1 MRKFIEWLVSKT
13 SAYKEL
19 LRAHEKL
26 SMDFEDVIQKRVT
39 LTDIAARNGTIN
51 VCGASEVATLIAA
64 QFLKWLDEEGAVNY
78 LETTFKERVSVIS
91 EGREPREVTV
101 TVIRRDGKT
110 PHEIRKE
117 LETAIRSALINNAYT
132 GLTVEQANALSTD
145 ELIKMLKKV
154 KL

>member
-26 SMDFEDVIQKRVT
+26 SMDFEDVIQKRAT
-39 LTDIAARNGTIN
+39 LTDIAVRNGTIT
-51 VCGASEVATLIAA
+51 VRGASEVATLIAT

-78 LETTFKERVSVIS
+78 LETTFKERTSVIS

-101 TVIRRDGKT
+101 TVLRRGGKT

-117 LETAIRSALINNAYT
+117 LEAAIRSALINNACT
-132 GLTVEQANALSTD
+132 GLTVEQVNAMSTD
-145 ELIKMLKKV
+145 ELIKTLKEV